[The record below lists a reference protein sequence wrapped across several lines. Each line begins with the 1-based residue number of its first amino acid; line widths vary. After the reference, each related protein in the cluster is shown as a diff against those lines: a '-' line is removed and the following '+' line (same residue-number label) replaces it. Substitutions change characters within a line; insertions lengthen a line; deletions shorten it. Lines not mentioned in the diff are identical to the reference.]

1 MRGKLYLVRA
11 GFCFCDQIQMCDGVC
26 DHYSPFMSGSWWEEY
41 DDDENDADGEDD
53 DDSYDEEDE
62 NDDGE
67 DNGDEKST
75 WIVWK
80 SLRFSSLTP
89 PQ

>member
-1 MRGKLYLVRA
+1 
-11 GFCFCDQIQMCDGVC
+11 MCDGVC

-53 DDSYDEEDE
+53 DGYDEEDE